1 MEALTE
7 IRDYTI
13 YRDTLRGELQK
24 SAEGFVRI
32 GYLLKQARDTD
43 ILKDSGYSSLT
54 EFAMQEYGLTKD
66 VVSRYIAINDKYSIG
81 GNSDRL
87 IEQYKDYG
95 YAKLT
100 EMLTLP
106 DTIAEEIG
114 PDFTKQEIR
123 EIKEVIRE
131 EQSITDIEVAIEA
144 AEQEPSKDSLPEELF
159 RELFSTHPDLFVS
172 VREIEDKHDFKTPI
186 DWKLFEAFAP
196 SGMMLY
202 TVRIAGKGTMLI
214 GIHERDVT
222 ITNSRTNERNIYTW
236 EEVDEAIWNVNGL
249 NSSEEFDGL
258 SHKEAWSRIYGRDFP
273 EEKEEVA
280 PAQPKK
286 HVDTG
291 KQAKKEQ
298 KLKTKPEPKPEP
310 QPEPMPKSEPEEEDE
325 RVFTT
330 GYAVSILEKLLQ
342 RLMDRNEKTALKMA
356 IELMEKGN
364 T

>member
-54 EFAMQEYGLTKD
+54 EFAQQEYGLTKD

-123 EIKEVIRE
+123 EIKEVIRKE
-131 EQSITDIEVAIEA
+131 ESITDVEVAIEA
-144 AEQEPSKDSLPEELF
+144 AEQVVDEPLLENVF
-159 RELFSTHPDLFVS
+159 RELFSMNPELFVS
-172 VREIEDKHDFKTPI
+172 VREVEDKHDFKTPI
-186 DWKLFEAFAP
+186 DWKLFESFAP

-202 TVRIAGKGTMLI
+202 TVRVAGKGTILI

-222 ITNSRTNERNIYTW
+222 ITNYRTNEKNIYSW

-249 NSSEEFDGL
+249 NSEEFEGL
-258 SHKEAWSRIYGRDFP
+258 THKEVWSKIYRREFP
-273 EEKEEVA
+273 EEETEVA

-310 QPEPMPKSEPEEEDE
+310 QPETIPKPEPEGEDE

-342 RLMDRNEKTALKMA
+342 RLTDRNEKKALKMA